1 MAMRY
6 ALERDC
12 RLVIAEGGATLESP
26 RGPLRIH
33 ALAPGQARALDTLAH
48 GPTTRDLLA
57 AAAESDGRT
66 SAAWLH
72 MTLDRLVDLG
82 LVTRMVGDPAVAAVT
97 VIGAGGRRPVVAL
110 ADTADIRLDP
120 FAYAHSVDGILT
132 LESPRSF
139 CRVELLDAGSAAL
152 MGVLAA
158 GTTAAEA
165 VDDGPGDA
173 DTIRDLLAVLHA
185 EGFVATADDG
195 DDGLAEWSFHDAVFH
210 SRSRTGRHSAP
221 YGATYS
227 RASERPPLPAV
238 KPRPDGPV
246 TELATAALDSASRA
260 DPPFGR
266 VLEDRQSWRMPGP
279 RALDAA
285 ELGEFLFRS
294 ARVRGRRAT
303 EHEEVSNRP
312 YAGGGADY
320 ELEIYVLV
328 NRVAGLDR
336 GLHWYDPLEHVL
348 VRLSAWSPALA
359 RLAADVANKTGVN
372 QVPDVAL
379 LVTARMLRLTYKYE
393 SIPYAVA
400 LKDVGSLY
408 GTWYLTATAMGLAPC
423 AIGGGDSELL
433 AAVTGIPPFEE
444 PRVGEFILNTQ
455 NSAEVRGPLP
465 PARVNRP
472 ARSDHD

>member
-1 MAMRY
+1 MVMRY
-6 ALERDC
+6 ALERQC
-12 RLVIAEGGATLESP
+12 RLVIADGEATLEWA
-26 RGPLRIH
+26 RGPLRIT
-33 ALAPGQARALDTLAH
+33 ALAPGQARVLEMLAT
-48 GPTTRDLLA
+48 GPAERDLLA
-57 AAAESDGRT
+57 AAAESDGQT

-82 LVTRMVGDPAVAAVT
+82 LVTRIVGDPAVAAVT
-97 VIGAGGRRPVVAL
+97 VIGVGSRAPVGELAG
-110 ADTADIRLDP
+110 TAAIRLDP
-120 FAYAHSVDGILT
+120 FAYLHSIAGVLT
-132 LESPRSF
+132 LESPRSC
-139 CRVELLDAGSAAL
+139 CRVELLDAGAAAL
-152 MGVLAA
+152 IAVLAA
-158 GTTAAEA
+158 GTTPAAAAAA
-165 VDDGPGDA
+165 VPRWDA
-173 DTIRDLLAVLHA
+173 VTIFDLLGILHA
-185 EGFVATADDG
+185 ESLISVAADAQDE
-195 DDGLAEWSFHDAVFH
+195 LSEWSFHDALFH

-227 RASERPPLPAV
+227 RATERPPLPAV

-246 TELATAALDSASRA
+246 TELATVDVDIAART

-294 ARVRGRRAT
+294 ARVRGRMAT

-312 YAGGGADY
+312 YPGGGADY

-328 NRVAGLDR
+328 NRVTGLDR
-336 GLHWYDPLEHVL
+336 GLYWYDPLMHVL
-348 VRLSAWSPALA
+348 VRLSQWSPTVG

-372 QVPDVAL
+372 LIPDAAL
-379 LVTARMLRLTYKYE
+379 LITARMLRLTYKYE

-433 AAVTGIPPFEE
+433 SAVTGIPPFEE
-444 PRVGEFILNTQ
+444 PRIGEFILNTQ
-455 NSAEVRGPLP
+455 NPAEIRGPLP

-472 ARSDHD
+472 ARSQT